1 MRPKYYY
8 RIEFDD
14 GRVIY
19 RAYQTKSMAEA
30 VSKTLEHEMLLF
42 NVKSIIWGKCNVL
55 QWLDELRNLARQP
68 VVR

>member
-1 MRPKYYY
+1 MRPSYYY
-8 RIEFDD
+8 RIEFND

-42 NVKSIIWGKCNVL
+42 NVKSIVWG
-55 QWLDELRNLARQP
+55 RM
-68 VVR
+68 